1 MKPIVITP
9 ETLAL
14 LIELL
19 KLDPL
24 DEVKTINGR
33 KVIVLYGGKHS

>member
-9 ETLAL
+9 EILAL

-24 DEVKTINGR
+24 EEIKTINGR
-33 KVIVLYGGKHS
+33 KVIVYYGS